1 MKRMAKRIIL
11 AILYISLLGGAIY
24 GISLLR
30 KPANASC
37 FDGVKNQGE
46 ERIDCG
52 GPCKSCDEVKKLG
65 IFEVLF
71 IPTKEGLVDV
81 IAEIR
86 NDNLSYG
93 IAQFSYTFE
102 LYGKENNLVATKKGN
117 TFILPN
123 STKFIIEQAINL
135 TGQAKTV
142 KFIYD
147 DPKFEEVKEYIKPR
161 LQILGVRS
169 TIPQE
174 NNQGTLAV
182 QGNLVNQTN
191 FDLDKAFITVL
202 LRDERGQ
209 TVGINKQ
216 EARTVLSNENRFFE
230 MRWFYRV
237 PHFII
242 MDTVADTNIFEE
254 SNYLKFL
261 K

>member
-1 MKRMAKRIIL
+1 MAKRIIL

-24 GISLLR
+24 GISLLL
-30 KPANASC
+30 KPANSSC
-37 FDGVKNQGE
+37 FDGVKNQRE
-46 ERIDCG
+46 EGVDCG
-52 GPCKSCDEVKKLG
+52 GPCKSCDEAKNLG
-65 IFEVLF
+65 IFEVSF

-81 IAEIR
+81 IAEVR
-86 NDNLSYG
+86 NDNISYG

-123 STKFIIEQAINL
+123 STKFIIEQAISL
-135 TGQAKTV
+135 TSTAKTV
-142 KFIYD
+142 KFVYN
-147 DPKFEEVKEYIKPR
+147 DPKFKEVKEYIKPR
-161 LQILGVRS
+161 LQILGARS
-169 TIPQE
+169 NIPQE
-174 NNQGTLAV
+174 KDQGMLTV
-182 QGNLVNQTN
+182 YGNLVNQTN
-191 FDLDKAFITVL
+191 FDLDKAFVTVL

-209 TVGINKQ
+209 TVGVNKQ

-237 PHFII
+237 PHFITI
-242 MDTVADTNIFEE
+242 DTVADTNIFEE